1 MVNIFERDL
10 KVEASLTDVN
20 IQFGLLP
27 ALTVAQDN
35 MCEYFRQIG
44 CDGITMLPVK
54 NCFFVLTKSKIKFDN
69 FATWLD
75 GFKARTELTNKS
87 KIRVSLQTD
96 FDTNDKH
103 LATCM
108 HEMCAMDATER
119 TVRAVSDTLMSEEL
133 EPTKESAF
141 AFEKMSFELTPEDMV
156 GMHRI
161 NVGNLDF
168 YKHTNNLQYVQIMF
182 STLGLP
188 FVESTIVD
196 EFEIHYIAET
206 RNGDV
211 LGIFKKV
218 EENRV
223 LFQINNVDNKCI
235 AKAVLKYRKK

>member
-1 MVNIFERDL
+1 MINVFERNL

-44 CDGITMLPVK
+44 CDGITMLPIK

-75 GFKARTELTNKS
+75 EFKVRTELTSKS

-96 FDTNDKH
+96 FDMGDSH

-119 TVRAVSDTLMSEEL
+119 TVRVVGDTLMPEDL
-133 EPTKESAF
+133 ETTKESAF
-141 AFEKMSFELTPEDMV
+141 AFEKMTFELTSDDMV

-188 FVESTIVD
+188 FVEGVVID

-211 LGIFKKV
+211 LAIYKRV
-218 EENRV
+218 EEDRV
-223 LFQINNVDNKCI
+223 LFQINNAEGKCI